1 VDKELEETL
10 KRLEK
15 EKKRQAK
22 KDKVKKMKSD
32 LRQKMSV
39 IASTDPHN
47 ENDEVL
53 FDRKTLEKLKDI
65 DIEEL
70 DYVDSEQNDEE
81 D

>member
-1 VDKELEETL
+1 
-10 KRLEK
+10 
-15 EKKRQAK
+15 
-22 KDKVKKMKSD
+22 MKSD